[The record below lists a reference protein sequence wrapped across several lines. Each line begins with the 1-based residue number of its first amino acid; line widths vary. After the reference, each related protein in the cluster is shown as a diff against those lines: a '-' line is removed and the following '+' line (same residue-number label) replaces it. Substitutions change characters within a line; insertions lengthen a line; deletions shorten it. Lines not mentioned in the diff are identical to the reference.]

1 MAKIMG
7 VLKLSFTIFLA
18 VIILQGIALSE
29 PLPTDLSHFQIQLP
43 LKEAPGGVVTF
54 ENGRL
59 ALPGQQSDSS
69 KFTAV
74 IEKSAVATWR
84 GSKVAAVVLSYSLGG
99 SGTFKK
105 LYFLSFEDSAWL
117 PKAWFYL
124 GDRPKIRYL
133 SLYRHGTIYL
143 GMIIH
148 KAKDPACCPTK
159 RVLKIFDVTDMGLK
173 PSGTYPVDLFPD
185 EISCN
190 PELLGKNAK
199 LELIPK
205 VSFSPHA
212 MGPASPIPTHV
223 ALILDGK
230 FVPMRVINVEKYIK
244 MWMEHKD
251 PAINIAITRLKRDLN
266 KDVSSLSPPF
276 DILPP
281 IPGIN
286 DFAIYLSHIP
296 FKNGKG
302 LGFIG
307 RVAKDLSCITASQ
320 LRFFYMGLDHK
331 GHYLVTMSK
340 KLQPSSEVVP
350 SKLWICDGGI
360 SGLQKQIKE
369 LGQFFGTIPEEKA
382 FPEMVNLK
390 KFIKGLE
397 IKVVSE

>member
-1 MAKIMG
+1 MAKDFGIS
-7 VLKLSFTIFLA
+7 KLSFIIFLA
-18 VIILQGIALSE
+18 FIILQGIGFSE
-29 PLPTDLSHFQIQLP
+29 PLPADLFHSQIQLP
-43 LKEAPGGVVTF
+43 LKDAPGGVVTF
-54 ENGRL
+54 ENGKL
-59 ALPGQQSDSS
+59 VLHGHQGESS
-69 KFTAV
+69 NFTAT
-74 IEKSAVATWR
+74 IEKSAEATWR
-84 GSKVAAVVLSYSLGG
+84 GSRVAAVVLAYGFGG

-105 LYFLSFEDSAWL
+105 LYFLSLEDSAWL

-148 KAKDPACCPTK
+148 QAKDPASCPTK
-159 RVLKIFDVTDMGLK
+159 RVLKVFDVTDTGLK

-190 PELLGKNAK
+190 PELLGQNAT

-212 MGPASPIPTHV
+212 MGPVSPIPTHV
-223 ALILDGK
+223 ALVLDGK
-230 FVPMRVINVEKYIK
+230 RVAMRVIDVEKYIK
-244 MWMEHKD
+244 MWMEQKD
-251 PAINIAITRLKRDLN
+251 PAINIAITRLKRDLT

-281 IPGIN
+281 VPGIN
-286 DFAIYLSHIP
+286 DFAVYISHIP

-307 RVAKDLSCITASQ
+307 RVAKDLTCITASQ
-320 LRFFYMGLDHK
+320 LRFFYMGLDNK

-340 KLQPSSEVVP
+340 KLQPSSEAIP

-369 LGQFFGTIPEEKA
+369 LSEFFETVPQEKA

-390 KFIKGLE
+390 RFIKEVE
-397 IKVVSE
+397 IKGTD